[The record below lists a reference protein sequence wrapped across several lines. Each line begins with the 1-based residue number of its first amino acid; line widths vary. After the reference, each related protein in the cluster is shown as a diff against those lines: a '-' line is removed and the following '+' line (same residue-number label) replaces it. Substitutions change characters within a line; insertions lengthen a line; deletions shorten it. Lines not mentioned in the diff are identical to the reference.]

1 MSNKI
6 SCEEVMSKLYAYL
19 DSEID
24 TLTQTDIDEHL
35 HQCREC
41 FSRAEFE
48 RALRKKVASAGEVT
62 IPEETRN
69 RMDSLMKR
77 FQSAESEGGQ

>member
-1 MSNKI
+1 MANKI

-19 DSEID
+19 DSEVD
-24 TLTQTDIDEHL
+24 APSQTDIDDHL

-48 RALRKKVASAGEVT
+48 RALRKKVASTGEVT
-62 IPEETRN
+62 VPEETRS

-77 FQSAESEGGQ
+77 FQSAEPEGGQ